1 MQQSVYFLNSA
12 IKNNSLVR
20 ETWNLPLYCGTGR
33 VVFRLVFAEKE
44 RNLVAFQL
52 EEGKEVAVFLVQQSH
67 KAISEKKIKRSLF
80 EISADVKL

>member
-52 EEGKEVAVFLVQQSH
+52 
-67 KAISEKKIKRSLF
+67 
-80 EISADVKL
+80 